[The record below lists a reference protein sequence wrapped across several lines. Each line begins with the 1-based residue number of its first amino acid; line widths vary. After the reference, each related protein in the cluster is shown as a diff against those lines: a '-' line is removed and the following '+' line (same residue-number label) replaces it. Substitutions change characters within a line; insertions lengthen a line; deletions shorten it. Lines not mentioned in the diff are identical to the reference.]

1 MGVHVSVDI
10 LKLSHASAAQGGA
23 VLAKAMMVEPGYAA
37 VLPDEELRRR
47 VLAPLITDTIHAAV
61 RDDAAYGAFQNG
73 ELLGVAA
80 FAAPGAYPPAP
91 MPDGQAPTLPA
102 YLRDLPGEMLRGLI
116 TYDKA
121 CVAHFPPHPAWYL
134 MYLGVHPDGQGAGT
148 GRTLLQTA
156 LDDVLRRE
164 VAPVYL
170 ETGTERNV
178 RFYERFGFRV
188 REKEVP
194 LVPGSVRHW
203 TMIREV

>member
-1 MGVHVSVDI
+1 MSIDI
-10 LKLSHASAAQGGA
+10 RKLSHASAAQAGT
-23 VLAKAMMVEPGYAA
+23 VLAEAMMVEPGYAA
-37 VLPDEELRRR
+37 VLPNEEIRRQ
-47 VLAPLITDTIHAAV
+47 VLAPLITDTVHAAV
-61 RDDAAYGAFQNG
+61 RDDAAYGAFQDG

-91 MPDGQAPTLPA
+91 MPDGVAPSLPP
-102 YLRDLPGEMLRGLI
+102 YIHDLPEMMRHGLI
-116 TYDKA
+116 AYDEA
-121 CVAHFPPHPAWYL
+121 CVAHFPPYPAWYL

-148 GRTLLQTA
+148 GRMLLPAA

-164 VAPVYL
+164 MAPVYL

-178 RFYERFGFRV
+178 RFYERFGFRI
-188 REKEVP
+188 REKDVP